1 MILKSCERKNASR
14 LADHLMNVEMNERV
28 TVLASRDLVRGD
40 NVHRA
45 LAEMTAIGKG
55 TRCEFHLHH
64 VSMNPSE
71 ELTPEQWDQAWATYE
86 QEFGLIEQPFIEV
99 EHHKEGRTHR
109 HRVYDRVTEQL
120 KAVDFSHSWKRNEL
134 VGRQLEHEFGHQ
146 MTLGKHNQYVMG
158 RLRED
163 GLGHMADWME
173 QEKAHQQVRPVAGKS
188 HADHQIEQRTGLS
201 KAEAE
206 QTIRQCWDRS
216 DSGHSLKVALEEDG
230 LLLARGDRRDF
241 VVLDQSGAT
250 HSLGRRVGEKAKVV
264 KQRMADLSPDNLP
277 GVEQAREMQLE
288 LAIQQA
294 RAVAEREREAAKQAE
309 MDQPA
314 PDMEQGLQEP
324 SQPDQA
330 ASDKRKRKKQ
340 VEERLDQAAAKL
352 DEQEKQQ
359 EAEKRRKLALER
371 RKQREEQR
379 RLAAERA
386 EALKAEL
393 EDREQQGLLG
403 RVRHSVSQQLGRV
416 AGWMRGLVRFGKSG
430 DHKQAQT
437 KEAEARKEVG
447 ADAEI
452 TQKSE
457 QQRQPDRTSERQKSR
472 RQIIDLEAIT
482 REREARERK
491 EGRSKDKDKSQ
502 EQQQDQGIGLERR
515 RDDPGDRGG
524 GDDDP
529 FSW

>member
-1 MILKSCERKNASR
+1 MILKSSQRASARR
-14 LADHLMNVEMNERV
+14 LADHLTNAHDNERV
-28 TVLASRDLVRGD
+28 VVLSSRDLVRGD
-40 NVHRA
+40 DVHHA
-45 LAEMTAIGKG
+45 LAEMDAISKG
-55 TRCEFHLHH
+55 TSCTQHLHH
-64 VSMNPSE
+64 AMMNPAQS
-71 ELTPEQWDQAWATYE
+71 LTEDQWAQAWAVYE
-86 QEFGLIEQPFIEV
+86 QEFDLENQPFIEV

-109 HRVYDRVTEQL
+109 HRVYDRITEQM
-120 KAVDFSHSWKRNEL
+120 KAVEFSWSRVRNEKIAR
-134 VGRQLEHEFGHQ
+134 VLEHEFGHD
-146 MTLGKHNQYVMG
+146 MTVGKHNKAVMA
-158 RLRED
+158 RLREEGMD
-163 GLGHMADWME
+163 QVADWME
-173 QEKAHQQVRPVAGKS
+173 HGKAHEQARPVAEKS
-188 HADHQIEQRTGLS
+188 HADHQIEKRTGLS

-206 QTIRQCWDRS
+206 QAIRQCWDRS
-216 DSGHSLKVALEEDG
+216 DSGHSLKAALEEDG
-230 LLLARGDRRDF
+230 LMLARGDRRGF
-241 VVLDQSGAT
+241 VVLDQSGAA

-264 KQRMADLSPDNLP
+264 KQRMADLSPDSLP
-277 GVEQAREMQLE
+277 DVEQARGMQLE

-294 RAVAEREREAAKQAE
+294 RAVADREREAAKQAE

-314 PDMEQGLQEP
+314 PNKEQGLQEP
-324 SQPDQA
+324 SQPDQT

-340 VEERLDQAAAKL
+340 IEEKLDQAAAKL
-352 DEQEKQQ
+352 GEREKRQ
-359 EAEKRRKLALER
+359 EAEKRRQLALER

-386 EALKAEL
+386 EALKVEL

-416 AGWMRGLVRFGKSG
+416 AGWMRGLVRFGKSQ
-430 DHKQAQT
+430 DQKQAQT

-457 QQRQPDRTSERQKSR
+457 QQRQPDRTSERKKSR
-472 RQIIDLEAIT
+472 RQIIDLDAIT
-482 REREARERK
+482 REREAREKK

-502 EQQQDQGIGLERR
+502 EQQKDQGIGLERR